1 MMLRLAA
8 AERRLHRA
16 MGHLTFLTG
25 PTRSGKSRRAVEI
38 ARSWGDG
45 VVFVATY
52 PVDPTDAEMAERVRR
67 HQAERPPSWRT
78 LEAPDR
84 MAQALSALD
93 PAPAGAVVDS
103 VVLWTATRFEQAD
116 DVILAAWETE
126 LAALKAAPFPVILV
140 GDEIGW
146 SPVPMDASLR
156 RFRDLV
162 GVLGQRAAAVA
173 DEAWLIVAGCPVR
186 LK

>member
-1 MMLRLAA
+1 
-8 AERRLHRA
+8 

-38 ARSWGDG
+38 AQGWGEDIA
-45 VVFVATY
+45 FVATY
-52 PVDPTDAEMAERVRR
+52 PADPADAEMAERVRR
-67 HQAERPPSWRT
+67 HQAERPLRWRT
-78 LEAPDR
+78 LEAPEKV
-84 MAQALSALD
+84 APALSSLD
-93 PAPAGAVVDS
+93 PAPAGALIDS

-116 DVILAAWETE
+116 DDILSAWEAE
-126 LAALKAAPFPVILV
+126 LAGLKALPFPVIVV

-162 GVLGQRAAAVA
+162 GILGQRTAAVA
-173 DEAWLIVAGCPVR
+173 DEAWLMVAGCPVR

>member
-1 MMLRLAA
+1 
-8 AERRLHRA
+8 
-16 MGHLTFLTG
+16 MGHVTFLTG
-25 PTRSGKSRRAVEI
+25 PTRSGKSRRAVET
-38 ARSWGDG
+38 ARGFGED

-52 PVDPTDAEMAERVRR
+52 PVDPSDAEMAERVRR
-67 HQAERPPSWRT
+67 HQAERPASWRT
-78 LEAPDR
+78 LEAPDQV
-84 MAQALSALD
+84 AEALRALD

-103 VVLWTATRFEQAD
+103 VVLWTATRFERTDAEIVD
-116 DVILAAWETE
+116 AWETE
-126 LAALKAAPFPVILV
+126 LLGFKAAPFPVIVV

-146 SPVPMDASLR
+146 SPVPMDAALR

-162 GVLGQRAAAVA
+162 GTLGQRAAAAA

>member
-1 MMLRLAA
+1 
-8 AERRLHRA
+8 

-38 ARSWGDG
+38 AGGWGDD
-45 VVFVATY
+45 VAFVATY
-52 PVDPTDAEMAERVRR
+52 PVDPGDAEMVERVRR

-78 LEAPDR
+78 LEAPERVAD
-84 MAQALSALD
+84 ALCALD
-93 PAPAGAVVDS
+93 PAPAGALIDS
-103 VVLWTATRFEQAD
+103 VVLWTATRFERPDAEI
-116 DVILAAWETE
+116 VAAWEAE
-126 LAALKAAPFPVILV
+126 LAGLKAAPFPSVLV

-162 GVLGQRAAAVA
+162 GILGQRAAAAA
-173 DEAWLIVAGCPVR
+173 DEAWLIVAGCPVK